1 MEWLTPLMGIWAA
14 AVCVPLLLLLYFLK
28 LKRRQQVVSSTL
40 LWKRAVQDLQVNAP
54 FQKIR
59 RNILLLLQMLMLVA
73 LLLAL
78 AGPTLPLIQ
87 GPGNRFVLLIDRSA
101 GMSATDVEPSRLG
114 EAKRQAVEF
123 VSSLRSKTLFSLTDD
138 SDQLMVIAFDD
149 HAKVMSNFTSDKRQL
164 IAGINAVEG
173 SHGGSQ
179 LAEAITVG
187 RAFAQS
193 PGTEANDRSAETP
206 AKLILFSDGRIR
218 DLDEI
223 IVSADELIFNCIGK
237 SAGNIAITAMQARRS
252 YEDPE
257 KVDVFAAITN
267 YFPEQKTCELQ
278 LSLNGNVQA
287 VKSITLEEGRLDLS
301 DEDVMTSTVPL
312 SFELTH
318 PGEGIIELR
327 IMESD
332 YLEAD
337 NAAWSV
343 LSPPRKLSILVV
355 TNGNAVLE
363 SALGACP
370 VDRLEFCSP
379 EQFDSM
385 DHIAMAVD
393 QPYDIIVLDNHVPGS
408 FPRCRY
414 LVFGRPPD
422 GIDITLAGQSENQFI
437 MDWRQ
442 NHPIMKY
449 VNLNNL
455 FVAKS
460 YNITLPRDAE
470 VLAEFNNWPAVS
482 MVRRSGSVFL
492 LVGFDVLQSNWP
504 FEPGFVMF
512 CYNAATYL
520 GVQLGEDQKS
530 NLKIG
535 DPIIIEGLVGEVKAK
550 VTGPGISDESIEANL
565 SGTIRLPKIEQAGIY
580 TVEIVDQPVKIF
592 SANMLNSDES
602 RIEPVSEITLSGE
615 VVEAKKNGTSRPNIP
630 LWPYLVAFVL
640 LVACVEW
647 IVYNSKVRI

>member
-1 MEWLTPLMGIWAA
+1 MGIWAA

-59 RNILLLLQMLMLVA
+59 RNILLLLQMLMLIA

-78 AGPTLPLIQ
+78 AGPALPLIQ

-114 EAKRQAVEF
+114 EAKKQAEEF
-123 VSSLRSKTLFSLTDD
+123 VRSLRGKTLFSLRDD

-164 IAGINAVEG
+164 IAGIDAIKG
-173 SHGGSQ
+173 SDGGSQ
-179 LAEAITVG
+179 LAEAITVA

-193 PGTEANDRSAETP
+193 PGTEVNDRSAETP

-223 IVSADELIFNCIGK
+223 IVSADELIFNSIGE

-257 KVDVFAAITN
+257 KVEVFAAITN
-267 YFPEQKTCELQ
+267 YFPEQKTCEVQ

-287 VKSITLEEGRLDLS
+287 VKSITLEAGRSDSS
-301 DEDVMTSTVPL
+301 DEDVMTTTVPL

-327 IMESD
+327 ILESD

-385 DHIAMAVD
+385 DHIAMAAD
-393 QPYDIIVLDNHVPGS
+393 QPYDIIVLDNHVPES
-408 FPRCRY
+408 FPRCRFI
-414 LVFGRPPD
+414 VFGRPPD

-442 NHPIMKY
+442 NHPVMKY

-460 YNITLPRDAE
+460 NNITLPRDADI
-470 VLAEFNNWPAVS
+470 LAEFNNWPAVGLL
-482 MVRRSGSVFL
+482 RRNGSVFL

-512 CYNAATYL
+512 CYNATTYL

-550 VTGPGISDESIEANL
+550 ITGPGISDESIKANS

-580 TVEIVDQPVKIF
+580 TVEIADQPVKVF

-602 RIEPVSEITLSGE
+602 RIEPVPEITLSGE
-615 VVEAKKNGTSRPNIP
+615 VVEAKKNSTSRPNIP
-630 LWPYLVAFVL
+630 LWPYLGLFVL
-640 LVACVEW
+640 VVACVEW